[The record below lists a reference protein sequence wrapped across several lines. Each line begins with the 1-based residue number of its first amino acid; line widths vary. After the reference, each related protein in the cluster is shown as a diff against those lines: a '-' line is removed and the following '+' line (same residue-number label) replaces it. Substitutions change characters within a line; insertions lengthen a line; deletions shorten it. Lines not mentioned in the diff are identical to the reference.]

1 MEKIRRPDV
10 LAAVFIFV
18 GALLG
23 VVAIV
28 SVPAVFHS
36 GSPWTWGI
44 LSVSLAASLVV
55 LFLGTRWSKRA
66 R

>member
-1 MEKIRRPDV
+1 MEKIKRPDV

-44 LSVSLAASLVV
+44 FSVSLAASLVV
-55 LFLGTRWSKRA
+55 LFLGTRWNKRA